1 MRARHR
7 TRHEPTGFG
16 FVFAD
21 RIDFLDPVRWDAVTK
36 GGSFFLRREVLRVVE
51 QHGPANI
58 EPRYA
63 MIFRGDQPVAVL
75 AVQVVT
81 VTGEHLRRDS
91 EIAKAAPKAGLLRRM
106 LSPAARKAGSKLKER
121 MLVAGNLLCWG
132 FHGITFAPGEEAATL
147 WPAVA
152 EALYRIRRSERL
164 AGQADLAMV
173 KDLTAQQVGTEAL
186 RIYSYRPLET
196 EPNMVLTLDPSWKT
210 YDDYLAALD
219 AKNRKKVK
227 EQVKRFTA
235 AGCTMDVLTDVAG
248 HAPRLHELYL
258 AVQGNA
264 SVRLVTLRESYFT
277 ELARA
282 AGENFRCTVVRR
294 GSEVIG
300 FVTTVRDG
308 DTAIGYYMGFDRLAA
323 SEGLPIY
330 LRLLHAT
337 VADAIAWRC
346 TRLSLGRTALEP
358 KAGLG
363 AKPEPMSVWVRHRVA
378 PMNWMLR
385 GLLGAVPHEDAPERN
400 PFKATQSVKSPEM

>member
-1 MRARHR
+1 
-7 TRHEPTGFG
+7 
-16 FVFAD
+16 
-21 RIDFLDPVRWDAVTK
+21 
-36 GGSFFLRREVLRVVE
+36 
-51 QHGPANI
+51 
-58 EPRYA
+58 
-63 MIFRGDQPVAVL
+63 
-75 AVQVVT
+75 
-81 VTGEHLRRDS
+81 
-91 EIAKAAPKAGLLRRM
+91 
-106 LSPAARKAGSKLKER
+106 
-121 MLVAGNLLCWG
+121 
-132 FHGITFAPGEEAATL
+132 
-147 WPAVA
+147 
-152 EALYRIRRSERL
+152 
-164 AGQADLAMV
+164 MV
-173 KDLTAQQVGTEAL
+173 KDLTAQQSGIEAL
-186 RIYSYRPLET
+186 RVYSYRPLET
-196 EPNMVLTLDPSWKT
+196 EPNMVLTLDAAWKT

-219 AKNRKKVK
+219 AKYRKKVK

-235 AGCTMDVLTDVAG
+235 AGCTVEVLRDVAAHSG
-248 HAPRLHELYL
+248 RLHELYL
-258 AVQGNA
+258 SVQGNA
-264 SVRLVTLRESYFT
+264 SVRLVTLREGYFA

-294 GSEVIG
+294 GTEVIG

-323 SEGLPIY
+323 LEGLPIY